1 MYSNYRENSFCSVS
15 SFFSFFP
22 SFFLILFFFLG
33 CSAETQG
40 KRNLETIYQE
50 FMQNQN
56 LELLKADLQE
66 FEQSKM
72 YRAYKLQFPEL
83 YNAVENLES
92 SVAQNDIELVYRDFS
107 DIFNRLN
114 LINSESANMSFV
126 FSFIIAVVTL
136 SFIFICVF
144 WNLRQRGKT
153 QILNAMAETEKERTR
168 LARELHDSI
177 IQDLRALEFV
187 CERNESQKP
196 IAKELSK
203 VQDSIRLICADLN
216 PPGIDF
222 EDFDSMILDLCGEFE
237 RRSGIKCECNLQESN
252 VFNFLDISRR
262 LNLYRIIQEFLN
274 NSRLHS
280 ECTKCSLFARKTS
293 DHGFILYI
301 NDNGKGFDVNKI
313 KFNRNSHFGLSG
325 IKQRA
330 SIMDAKLEITSS
342 PDDGTQIRLEI

>member
-1 MYSNYRENSFCSVS
+1 MSECLKKWLFAFIIFSC
-15 SFFSFFP
+15 FFVFF
-22 SFFLILFFFLG
+22 G
-33 CSAETQG
+33 CTKEKNGIEA
-40 KRNLETIYQE
+40 IYQN
-50 FMQNQN
+50 F
-56 LELLKADLQE
+56 LQE
-66 FEQSKM
+66 QSFDILKSNLQDFKQSRT

-83 YNAVENLES
+83 YNAVENLEL
-92 SVAQNDIELVYRDFS
+92 SVAKNDIELVYRDFS

-114 LINSESANMSFV
+114 LINSESANMSFL
-126 FSFIIAVVTL
+126 FTFIIAVVTL

-144 WNLRQRGKT
+144 WNLRQKGKT
-153 QILNAMAETEKERTR
+153 QILKAMAETEKERTR

-203 VQDSIRLICADLN
+203 IQSEIRTICADLN

-222 EDFDSMILDLCGEFE
+222 EDFDSMIIDLCREFE
-237 RRSGIKCECNLQESN
+237 NRTGIKCECNLQEKN
-252 VFNFLDISRR
+252 VFNFLDTSKR

-280 ECTKCSLFARKTS
+280 ECTKCSLLARKTS

-342 PDDGTQIRLEI
+342 PDDGTQIRLEV